1 MRRHPESV
9 SSNTRIMAD
18 TLFDARD
25 DFDNLV
31 TRGTVNTED
40 LPSDKP
46 FSCERYR
53 LFTGADGSNQSNRVL
68 LQYGEGS
75 GIFNDAEDNYELLP
89 GEGQTLTFKT
99 ARRFRYIVG
108 FVNEWSRAA
117 GLSRPLESGEYLE
130 IMMDF
135 DGSGSD
141 GHGIMIRPDEQYIFE
156 RRNGTPGQARSAED
170 EAVDVDI
177 RNNGTTF
184 ARYVSEYS
192 WYNVGPATFTQ
203 SFPEN
208 NDLTNRSLGSVA
220 PEPGQGSRYS
230 LGHVTMRIHRET
242 GTPSITATAGS
253 TGYSVK
259 GDVTPTGRT
268 KGAVVDSLTHSGS
281 GEWEPLAAFRF
292 RDGYETVPCDVARLL
307 PLGGPEGELG
317 IISVSP
323 TLTDAGETNGWINR
337 GSATAIE
344 FTKDISTFPDG
355 SGTVVTSAPRVE
367 DGGNG
372 YGGFQVALG
381 NTQVTGAGANTNI
394 SGTDQISFSPL
405 YPDDIAVVI
414 AYSATS
420 GDFRGRL
427 DISQEW

>member
-1 MRRHPESV
+1 MPTNDDLDYKQAE
-9 SSNTRIMAD
+9 A
-18 TLFDARD
+18 LWEARD

-46 FSCERYR
+46 YSCERYR
-53 LFTGADGSNQSNRVL
+53 LFNAADASDHTNRVL
-68 LQYGEGS
+68 LQYGEGTE
-75 GIFNDAEDNYELLP
+75 IFNDTPDNYELVP
-89 GEGQTLTFKT
+89 NEGQTLTFKT

-117 GLSRPLESGEYLE
+117 GLNRPLQSGEYLE

-141 GHGIMIRPDEQYIFE
+141 GHGIMIRPNSQYIFE
-156 RRNGTPGQARSAED
+156 RREGSPGQSRSAEA
-170 EAVDVDI
+170 EAVDVDLADS
-177 RNNGTTF
+177 GATF
-184 ARYVSEYS
+184 ARYASEYS

-203 SFPEN
+203 SFPDGNELVN
-208 NDLTNRSLGSVA
+208 AELGSVA
-220 PEPGQGSRYS
+220 PEAGQGSRYS
-230 LGHVTMRIHRET
+230 LGHITMRVHREP
-242 GTPSITATAGS
+242 GTPELVATAGS
-253 TGYSVK
+253 TGYSVQ
-259 GDVTPTGRT
+259 GDVTATGRT
-268 KGAVVDSLTHSGS
+268 KGAVVDGLTHSGG

-307 PLGGPEGELG
+307 PLSGPEGEIG
-317 IISVSP
+317 IISVAPS
-323 TLTDAGETNGWINR
+323 LTDAGESSGWVNR

-344 FTKDISTFPDG
+344 FTTDVSTFPDANG
-355 SGTVVTSAPRVE
+355 SVVSSVPRVE
-367 DGGNG
+367 AGGPG

-381 NTQVTGAGANTNI
+381 NTQVSGAGGNTQI
-394 SGTDQISFSPL
+394 TGTDQVSFSPL
-405 YPDDIAVVI
+405 YPDDVAVVI
-414 AYSATS
+414 GYATSS